1 MEFESRPREQQ
12 KCGCVWCEARC
23 NISCFPVVLAN
34 SNSKGKKGSDKR
46 YKDILCSSMKTVLY
60 QSAIVWCLFWFV
72 CPWSTKHN
80 SPSPQRVLWGGGG
93 RLNGSKKPLAWL
105 VTQQQLSF
113 GKWIVKSFLL
123 DSGLMDA
130 SSPRISSLL
139 ETFTVGPTQVA
150 RDLLLRYLITTEL
163 VTVLP
168 LRRPYP
174 LPRSLSQYANSRAYP
189 PFSFYLLNFL
199 YLPRP
204 NVILNTFYLVNY
216 EWGKCDVAPFN

>member
-1 MEFESRPREQQ
+1 MFDAS
-12 KCGCVWCEARC
+12 EARC

-34 SNSKGKKGSDKR
+34 CNSKGNGSDKR
-46 YKDILCSSMKTVLY
+46 YKDSLCSSMKTVLY

-80 SPSPQRVLWGGGG
+80 SPSPQRVLWWGGGGDGG

-113 GKWIVKSFLL
+113 GKWILKSFLL

-139 ETFTVGPTQVA
+139 VTFTALPTQVA
-150 RDLLLRYLITTEL
+150 RDLHLRYLITTEL

-168 LRRPYP
+168 LSRTYP
-174 LPRSLSQYANSRAYP
+174 SPPLIYVWKQARISPVLVVSTKFTLSA
-189 PFSFYLLNFL
+189 
-199 YLPRP
+199 
-204 NVILNTFYLVNY
+204 
-216 EWGKCDVAPFN
+216 AP